1 MKIKKSTLRSLFVK
15 ILVILVVLAMILT
28 GFLVMFK

>member
-1 MKIKKSTLRSLFVK
+1 MKIKKSTLRSWFVK

-28 GFLVMFK
+28 SFIFLFR

>member
-1 MKIKKSTLRSLFVK
+1 MKIKKSTLRSWFVK